1 MSTLISLALCLV
13 MVALGLHPPAMAF
26 GRLKHRP
33 GWLLRVLLT
42 TCLGIPVAALLLLR
56 TPLGQGLS
64 PAMATALMLMAI
76 CPSAPL
82 ISLKSRLVAGNAAL
96 AARLQLCSSC
106 AAILSVPFWV
116 HQLPIDATGTLWR
129 ISPTDV
135 AAQVFSVQ
143 VFPLLA
149 GMSLRQWCSDWADRW
164 NPVIQKAASVLLLV
178 LLAIVLIATLPK
190 VSLTLVADLRG
201 AFVMLLLTLIA
212 LLLGYAVASE
222 DRAERSTIPLVIA
235 MRNPGLALLLVQQM
249 APEASE
255 LKAAVVGYVVMT
267 AIGMTPFLRWRKS
280 LADPAPEIST

>member
-1 MSTLISLALCLV
+1 MLILRRDPQRAV
-13 MVALGLHPPAMAF
+13 LGS
-26 GRLKHRP
+26 
-33 GWLLRVLLT
+33 
-42 TCLGIPVAALLLLR
+42 PVADR
-56 TPLGQGLS
+56 RDRN
-64 PAMATALMLMAI
+64 
-76 CPSAPL
+76 
-82 ISLKSRLVAGNAAL
+82 SLED
-96 AARLQLCSSC
+96 
-106 AAILSVPFWV
+106 
-116 HQLPIDATGTLWR
+116 LPR
-129 ISPTDV
+129 DV

-178 LLAIVLIATLPK
+178 LLAVVLIATLPK

-255 LKAAVVGYVVMT
+255 LKAAIVGYVVMT
-267 AIGMTPFLRWRKS
+267 AIGMTPSSAGARAWSIQPLTSAHESQPTKKG
-280 LADPAPEIST
+280 

>member
-33 GWLLRVLLT
+33 GWLLRVLLI

-178 LLAIVLIATLPK
+178 LLAVVLIATLPK

>member
-178 LLAIVLIATLPK
+178 LLAVVLIATLPK

>member
-1 MSTLISLALCLV
+1 M
-13 MVALGLHPPAMAF
+13 
-26 GRLKHRP
+26 
-33 GWLLRVLLT
+33 LLT

-56 TPLGQGLS
+56 TPLSQGLS

-164 NPVIQKAASVLLLV
+164 NPVIQKTASVLLLV
-178 LLAIVLIATLPK
+178 LLAVVLITTLPK

-212 LLLGYAVASE
+212 LLLGYAIASE
-222 DRAERSTIPLVIA
+222 DRAEQSTIPLVIA

-255 LKAAVVGYVVMT
+255 PEG
-267 AIGMTPFLRWRKS
+267 GHCDLRGDDNDRHDALPS
-280 LADPAPEIST
+280 LAPEPGRSSP

>member
-1 MSTLISLALCLV
+1 M
-13 MVALGLHPPAMAF
+13 PF
-26 GRLKHRP
+26 GQLKHRP

-42 TCLGIPVAALLLLR
+42 TCVGIPVAAMLLLHS
-56 TPLGQGLS
+56 PLGQGLS

-106 AAILSVPFWV
+106 AAILSVPLWV
-116 HQLPIDATGTLWR
+116 HQLPVDAAETLWS
-129 ISPTDV
+129 ISASDV

-143 VFPLLA
+143 VLPLIL
-149 GMSLRQWCSDWADRW
+149 GMSLRQWCSDWAERW
-164 NPVIQKAASVLLLV
+164 NPVIQKAASILLLM
-178 LLAIVLIATLPK
+178 LLTVVLIAALPK
-190 VSLTLVADLRG
+190 VSLALMADLRG
-201 AFVMLLLTLIA
+201 ALLMLLLTLIA
-212 LLLGYAVASE
+212 LVLGYAVAS
-222 DRAERSTIPLVIA
+222 DNRTERSTIPLVMA

-249 APEASE
+249 APEAND
-255 LKAAVVGYVVMT
+255 LKAAIVGYVVMT

>member
-33 GWLLRVLLT
+33 VWLLRVLLT
-42 TCLGIPVAALLLLR
+42 TCLGIPVAALVLLR

-116 HQLPIDATGTLWR
+116 HQLTIDATGTLWR

-178 LLAIVLIATLPK
+178 LLAVVLIATLPK